1 MKSKKGSGKENFIRA
16 EESATETELKKKITD
31 FKNEIAA
38 NALVIVNEKMPAKVL
53 SLTQFYK
60 TEAFALK
67 NLTTIHTPVISRVST
82 DEKAEKKRK
91 IEEITP
97 SLEMIPINSNI
108 ANLSE
113 SLRLESAELLE
124 MLNTVKAW
132 IQLNIPRI
140 EDGNNFS
147 VGVQEETLSE
157 LGRAEETALSII
169 DAIGKFLAS
178 RAKLISKITK
188 YPRIADYQKCLAD
201 LDEKQFL
208 MIRISCL
215 ELRNAFAVLY
225 DMVIKN
231 LEKLKSPRPEG
242 NRLGLL

>member
-1 MKSKKGSGKENFIRA
+1 MKSKKGNKENSIP
-16 EESATETELKKKITD
+16 ESESEIELKKQITN
-31 FKNEIAA
+31 FKNEIALK
-38 NALVIVNEKMPAKVL
+38 ALQVVNEKMPAKVL

-60 TEAFALK
+60 TEAFSLK
-67 NLTTIHTPVISRVST
+67 NLATIHTPVISKTIAST
-82 DEKAEKKRK
+82 EEKVPEKKRK
-91 IEEITP
+91 IDEITP
-97 SLEMIPINSNI
+97 SSDIIPINSNI

-113 SLRLESAELLE
+113 TLRMESAELLE

-140 EDGNNFS
+140 EDGNNFG

-178 RAKLISKITK
+178 RAKLISKIIK
-188 YPRIADYQKCLAD
+188 YPRISDYQKCLAD